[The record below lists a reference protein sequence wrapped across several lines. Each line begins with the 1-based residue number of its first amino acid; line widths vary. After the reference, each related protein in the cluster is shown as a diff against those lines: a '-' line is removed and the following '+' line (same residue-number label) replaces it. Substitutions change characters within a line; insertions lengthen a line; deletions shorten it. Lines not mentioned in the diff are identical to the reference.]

1 MRKRS
6 DLIAVLCILF
16 LAFSMAVKTFTVN
29 GENMETDVM
38 SGEFLIG
45 VREMN
50 ETLIA
55 SVEKNGFEVVKK
67 IDQINVLV
75 VKARNGVSVE
85 ASIKSLLDSQSIR
98 YIEPNYIVKMTPMK
112 VVKVIEDKG
121 LQTSQESRSSPN
133 DPFWFT
139 DPLFGIGQWNMR
151 VIDADKAWGVEKGNH
166 TVIVAV
172 IDTGVRRTHHDLD
185 ANYIAIGYDWVNDDN
200 DPDDDNGH
208 GTHVAGIIAAETDN
222 GYGIAGLAQVSIMAE
237 KVLNERGY
245 GTVDNLI
252 LGIIHA
258 ADSGADILNLSL
270 GTYEYSSALEDAVN
284 YAYDKGCVMIAAVG
298 NDNTDRPHY
307 PAALSKVI
315 AVASTYGEPNDVRA
329 PYSNYGS
336 WVTVSAPGG
345 YEGYYVLSTYNQ
357 SDDAFAYVYGTSQ
370 ATPHVSGL
378 AALYKSL
385 HPTATNK
392 EVEEAIERGIEDK
405 GKEGWDELY
414 GYGRVNAY
422 RTLVTIPVT
431 SVGGE
436 GEIVYLQGRLNQP
449 VYLALLTSLVAV
461 ALLTVKKALN
471 LHLPRK

>member
-1 MRKRS
+1 
-6 DLIAVLCILF
+6 
-16 LAFSMAVKTFTVN
+16 
-29 GENMETDVM
+29 
-38 SGEFLIG
+38 
-45 VREMN
+45 
-50 ETLIA
+50 
-55 SVEKNGFEVVKK
+55 
-67 IDQINVLV
+67 
-75 VKARNGVSVE
+75 
-85 ASIKSLLDSQSIR
+85 
-98 YIEPNYIVKMTPMK
+98 
-112 VVKVIEDKG
+112 
-121 LQTSQESRSSPN
+121 
-133 DPFWFT
+133 
-139 DPLFGIGQWNMR
+139 
-151 VIDADKAWGVEKGNH
+151 
-166 TVIVAV
+166 
-172 IDTGVRRTHHDLD
+172 
-185 ANYIAIGYDWVNDDN
+185 
-200 DPDDDNGH
+200 
-208 GTHVAGIIAAETDN
+208 
-222 GYGIAGLAQVSIMAE
+222 
-237 KVLNERGY
+237 
-245 GTVDNLI
+245 
-252 LGIIHA
+252 
-258 ADSGADILNLSL
+258 
-270 GTYEYSSALEDAVN
+270 
-284 YAYDKGCVMIAAVG
+284 MIAAVG